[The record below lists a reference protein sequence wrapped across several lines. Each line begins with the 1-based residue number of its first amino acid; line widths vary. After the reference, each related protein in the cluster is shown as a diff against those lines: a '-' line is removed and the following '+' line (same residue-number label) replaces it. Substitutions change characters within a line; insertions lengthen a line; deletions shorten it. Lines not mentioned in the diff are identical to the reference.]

1 MQNEGDDMSFMNLL
15 STLGPLKGMFRKEN
29 DEDLKVLEQA
39 ISLLR
44 LSTLYCLN
52 RKLAPKFGPDTANA
66 LAVAVV
72 SVMILEPPKDD
83 SLAAF
88 HERHRKEIEAEAS
101 EVRKHEEL
109 SGPSGCASYLY
120 SAEILY
126 SAMVKVCR
134 LHGAARTEKST
145 RALEEQANKLGIVV
159 PTVQEICGSNDR
171 ARCIEAIHSFAKAFY
186 YTNTW
191 AAPIPPIAEIPLPT
205 IPPGYDFLSDVLLH
219 DSPVLTGM
227 ADAKEAAVPALRD
240 ERDAALTGNSDIT

>member
-1 MQNEGDDMSFMNLL
+1 MQNQGDDMSFMNLL

-29 DEDLKVLEQA
+29 DGDLKVLEQA

-52 RKLAPKFGPDTANA
+52 RKLAPKFGSDTANA

-72 SVMILEPPKDD
+72 SVMILEPPKED

-88 HERHRKEIEAEAS
+88 QERHRKEIEAEAS
-101 EVRKHEEL
+101 ELHSFEEL

-120 SAEILY
+120 SAEILH

-134 LHGAARTEKST
+134 LHGAAQTEKST
-145 RALEEQANKLGIVV
+145 RALEEQAAKLGIVV

-171 ARCIEAIHSFAKAFY
+171 AMCIEAINSFAKAFY

-191 AAPIPPIAEIPLPT
+191 AAPTPPLAEIPLPT
-205 IPPGYDFLSDVLLH
+205 IPPGYDFLSNVLLH
-219 DSPVLTGM
+219 DSSALAETAEPN
-227 ADAKEAAVPALRD
+227 EAAVSASR
-240 ERDAALTGNSDIT
+240 EESNAALTGNSDIT